1 MSIPVRVL
9 RRMRNRSS
17 ASLWQHGYLTLNIVL
32 IRLSVTIYDHE
43 IYFGLFPIHFG
54 QAHLCIKKAVT
65 VIILIVN
72 VRNVVVVIV
81 VVVHVVPE
89 AVPISVPVQVL
100 GGKDNAKD
108 GKEEEH
114 GQEEF
119 VRTHYDLENCR
130 LF

>member
-1 MSIPVRVL
+1 MDHQVNEIAFVHSHLVMSKPV
-9 RRMRNRSS
+9 
-17 ASLWQHGYLTLNIVL
+17 GI
-32 IRLSVTIYDHE
+32 
-43 IYFGLFPIHFG
+43 
-54 QAHLCIKKAVT
+54 LCIKKAVAI
-65 VIILIVN
+65 VILIVD

-108 GKEEEH
+108 GKEEED

-119 VRTHYDLENCR
+119 VRTHYDL
-130 LF
+130 L